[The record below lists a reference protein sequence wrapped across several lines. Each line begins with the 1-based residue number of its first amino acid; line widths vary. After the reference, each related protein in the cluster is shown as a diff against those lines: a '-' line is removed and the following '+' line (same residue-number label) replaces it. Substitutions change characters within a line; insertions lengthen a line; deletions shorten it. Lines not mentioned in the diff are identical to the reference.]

1 MEKRD
6 ILNWQDEK
14 IGELELP
21 DGTSEEVW
29 ALKLS
34 MFSQPPSSISMKE
47 LVQNKILKYRSTATQ
62 LLTEMYAENTLAG
75 ITLQQ
80 SDDMFSEYADV
91 ILRIQQGAFPSALY
105 RLSQKIPSGFVTQEL
120 LDNWARRIRDY
131 I

>member
-1 MEKRD
+1 METRP
-6 ILNWQDEK
+6 ILNYLGET
-14 IGELELP
+14 IGQLELP
-21 DGTSEEVW
+21 YGTSEEVW
-29 ALKLS
+29 TLKLS
-34 MFSQPPSSISMKE
+34 MFSQPPSSVSTKE

-80 SDDMFSEYADV
+80 SDDMFEEYADV
-91 ILRIQQGAFPSALY
+91 ILRIQQGAFPTALY
-105 RLSQKIPSGFVTQEL
+105 RLSQKTPSGFATQEL